1 MTLTSIADNYLKKMF
16 NRNASFKEGQWEAI
30 NSVLQGGRTLVVQKT
45 GWGKSL
51 VYFLST
57 RMMRDDGAGPTIVI
71 SPLLS
76 LMRNQMQSA
85 DRLGLRAATI
95 DSSLNAQDLAE
106 IEEDLS
112 QGNIDVLFVS
122 PERLANEHFM
132 EETIPMIRGGI
143 GMLVID
149 EAHCVSDWGHDFRP
163 DYRRISR
170 IVRALPSK
178 VPVLATTAT
187 ANNRVVEDI
196 QEQLGSMEVIRGP
209 LARESLH
216 IQTIV
221 MPKKAVR
228 LAWLENNINNFPGS
242 GIVYCSTISDCEL
255 VARWLRSRGISAEHY
270 TGRLSKEERISRED
284 SLLQNEVKVL
294 VANIALGMGFDKEDV
309 GFVIHFQIPNSL
321 LTYYQQIGRAG
332 RNLDRAYIVL
342 LHGEEDESIQQYFI
356 RHAFPASEDTLEIVE
371 LLESE
376 DSLTVNEICSRL
388 NLAEATIK
396 DCLKLLEIDSLV
408 VKSGSKYSRTINPFQ
423 LQNARI
429 SNVIANKERELER
442 MKDFV
447 YTKDCLMKFV
457 IRELD
462 DPATNNC
469 GTCSNCNGEF
479 INANVREEVVVD
491 AEIFLQR
498 NFFHIE
504 PRKQWA
510 SRARIPVNYQCD
522 PGFALSRY
530 SDSGWGR
537 LVRKG
542 KYEDNCFDDQLAIA
556 SADAL
561 RNWIDNNYGEEDF
574 IVASIPSL
582 RRPSLVSNF
591 ANKVASHLNLPY
603 VDLLTKTSTRPEQ
616 KLMNNSQMQEQNV
629 RDSIEVNKSNYVGY
643 SVILI
648 DDMVDSRWTFTVAG
662 YLLRESG
669 YGTILPFALTSTS
682 ESG

>member
-1 MTLTSIADNYLKKMF
+1 MTLKSTADNYLKKMF
-16 NRNASFKEGQWEAI
+16 DRNASFKEGQWEAI

-57 RMMRDDGAGPTIVI
+57 RILRDSGAGPTIVI

-85 DRLGLRAATI
+85 DRLGLRPATI
-95 DSSLNAQDLAE
+95 DSSLNAQEIAE
-106 IEEDLS
+106 IEQDLS

-132 EETIPMIRGGI
+132 ERTLPLIYGGI

-170 IVRALPSK
+170 IVRGLPSH

-196 QEQLGSMEVIRGP
+196 QEQLGAMEVIRGS

-216 IQTIV
+216 IQTIE
-221 MPKKAVR
+221 MPKKAER
-228 LAWLENNINNFPGS
+228 LAWLSSNINKMPGS

-255 VARWLRSRGISAEHY
+255 VARWLTEKGISATYY
-270 TGRLSKEERISRED
+270 TGRLSKDERISREE
-284 SLLQNEVKVL
+284 SLLQNNIKVL

-309 GFVIHFQIPNSL
+309 GFVIHFQMPNSL

-332 RNLDRAYIVL
+332 RKLDHAYIVL

-356 RHAFPASEDTLEIVE
+356 RNAFPASEDMSIIID

-376 DSLTVNEICSRL
+376 DSLTVNEICSKL
-388 NLAEATIK
+388 NLTESTIK
-396 DCLKLLEIDSLV
+396 DCLRLLQIDNLV
-408 VKSGSKYSRTINPFQ
+408 VKKRSEYSRTINPIQ
-423 LQNARI
+423 LHDARI
-429 SNVIANKERELER
+429 SNVLANKEHELER
-442 MKDFV
+442 MKSFI
-447 YTKDCLMKFV
+447 YTKECLMRFV

-462 DPATNNC
+462 DPALKDC
-469 GTCSNCNGEF
+469 GVCSNCAGEF
-479 INANVREEVVVD
+479 VSADVQEEIMVE

-498 NFFHIE
+498 SYFHFDS
-504 PRKQWA
+504 RKQWA
-510 SRARIPVNYQCD
+510 SKTRIPENRQCD

-542 KYEDNCFDDQLAIA
+542 KYQDNYFAEQLVIA

-561 RNWIDNNYGEEDF
+561 RSWITDNYQDESF
-574 IVASIPSL
+574 IISSIPSL
-582 RRPSLVSNF
+582 RRPHLVSDF
-591 ANKVASHLNLPY
+591 ANRVASQLRLPY
-603 VDLLTKTSTRPEQ
+603 VDLLTKIDSRPEQ
-616 KLMNNSQMQEQNV
+616 KKMNNSHLQEQNV
-629 RDSIEVNKSNYVGY
+629 RDSIKVNKSNYVGY

-669 YGTILPFALTSTS
+669 YGHILPFALSSTS

>member
-1 MTLTSIADNYLKKMF
+1 MRLKSTAEDHLKKMF
-16 NRNASFKEGQWEAI
+16 NKNASFKEGQWEAI
-30 NSVLQGGRTLVVQKT
+30 DSVLQGVRTLVVQKT

-57 RMMRDDGAGPTIVI
+57 KLLRDAGAGPTIVI

-85 DRLGLRAATI
+85 DRLGLRPATI
-95 DSSLNAQDLAE
+95 DSSINTQELTE
-106 IEEDLS
+106 IEKDLS

-132 EETIPMIRGGI
+132 EITIPLIYGGI

-170 IVRALPSK
+170 IVRSLPSN

-196 QEQLGSMEVIRGP
+196 QEQLGTMEVIRGP

-221 MPKKAVR
+221 MPKKAKR
-228 LAWLENNINNFPGS
+228 LAWLASNINNLPGS
-242 GIVYCSTISDCEL
+242 GIVYCATISDCEL
-255 VARWLRSRGISAEHY
+255 VARWLTSRGISATHY
-270 TGRLSKEERISRED
+270 TGRLSKEERINREE
-284 SLLQNEVKVL
+284 SLLQNNIKVL

-332 RNLDRAYIVL
+332 RNLDHAYIVL

-356 RHAFPASEDTLEIVE
+356 RHAFPASEDIMEIIG
-371 LLESE
+371 LLDSV

-388 NLAEATIK
+388 NLAESTIK
-396 DCLKLLEIDSLV
+396 DCLKLLEIDNLV
-408 VKSGSKYSRTINPFQ
+408 FKKRSEYSRTINPVH

-429 SNVIANKERELER
+429 SNVLVNKTHELER
-442 MKDFV
+442 MKAFV
-447 YTKDCLMKFV
+447 YTKECLMKFV

-462 DPATNNC
+462 DPATSNC
-469 GTCSNCNGEF
+469 GTCSNCAGDF
-479 INANVREEVVVD
+479 VNVDVKEEIVVE

-498 NFFHIE
+498 NYFYFD

-510 SRARIPVNYQCD
+510 SRTRIPENLQCD

-542 KYEDNCFDDQLAIA
+542 KYEDNHFDEQLVIA
-556 SADAL
+556 AVDAL
-561 RNWIDNNYGEEDF
+561 KSWITDHYQGEPF
-574 IVASIPSL
+574 IISSIPSL
-582 RRPSLVSNF
+582 RRPHLVSDF
-591 ANKVASHLNLPY
+591 ANRVANHLRIPY
-603 VDLLTKTSTRPEQ
+603 VDLLTKIESRPEQ
-616 KLMNNSQMQEQNV
+616 KKMNNSQLQEQNV
-629 RDSIEVNKSNYVGY
+629 RDSIKVNKSNYAGY

-669 YGTILPFALTSTS
+669 YGRILPFALSSTS

>member
-1 MTLTSIADNYLKKMF
+1 M
-16 NRNASFKEGQWEAI
+16 
-30 NSVLQGGRTLVVQKT
+30 
-45 GWGKSL
+45 
-51 VYFLST
+51 
-57 RMMRDDGAGPTIVI
+57 
-71 SPLLS
+71 
-76 LMRNQMQSA
+76 
-85 DRLGLRAATI
+85 
-95 DSSLNAQDLAE
+95 
-106 IEEDLS
+106 
-112 QGNIDVLFVS
+112 
-122 PERLANEHFM
+122 
-132 EETIPMIRGGI
+132 
-143 GMLVID
+143 
-149 EAHCVSDWGHDFRP
+149 
-163 DYRRISR
+163 
-170 IVRALPSK
+170 
-178 VPVLATTAT
+178 
-187 ANNRVVEDI
+187 
-196 QEQLGSMEVIRGP
+196 
-209 LARESLH
+209 
-216 IQTIV
+216 
-221 MPKKAVR
+221 
-228 LAWLENNINNFPGS
+228 
-242 GIVYCSTISDCEL
+242 
-255 VARWLRSRGISAEHY
+255 
-270 TGRLSKEERISRED
+270 
-284 SLLQNEVKVL
+284 
-294 VANIALGMGFDKEDV
+294 
-309 GFVIHFQIPNSL
+309 
-321 LTYYQQIGRAG
+321 
-332 RNLDRAYIVL
+332 
-342 LHGEEDESIQQYFI
+342 
-356 RHAFPASEDTLEIVE
+356 EIVG

-396 DCLKLLEIDSLV
+396 DCLKLLEIDNLV
-408 VKSGSKYSRTINPFQ
+408 IKSRTKYSRTINPFQ

-429 SNVIANKERELER
+429 SNVIANKEHELER

-479 INANVREEVVVD
+479 MSTDVIERNVVD

-498 NFFHIE
+498 NFFNIE

-510 SRARIPVNYQCD
+510 SRTKIPENRQCD
-522 PGFALSRY
+522 HGFALSRY

-542 KYEDNCFDDQLAIA
+542 KYKDNCFDEQLIIA

-561 RNWIDNNYGEEDF
+561 RNWIADNYEEDF
-574 IVASIPSL
+574 IVTSIPSL
-582 RRPSLVSNF
+582 RRPSLVSDF
-591 ANKVASHLNLPY
+591 ANRVASHLKLPY
-603 VDLLTKTSTRPEQ
+603 VDLLTKTSKRPEQ

>member
-1 MTLTSIADNYLKKMF
+1 MTLKSTADKYLEKMF
-16 NRNASFKEGQWEAI
+16 NKGASFKVGQWEAI

-57 RMMRDDGAGPTIVI
+57 RMMRDAGAGPTIVI

-85 DRLGLRAATI
+85 ARLGLRAATI
-95 DSSLNAQDLAE
+95 SSLNRQDLTG
-106 IEEDLS
+106 IEKDLS
-112 QGNIDVLFVS
+112 QNNIDILFVS

-132 EETIPMIRGGI
+132 ERTIPLIRGGI

-187 ANNRVVEDI
+187 ANNRVIEDI

-221 MPKKAVR
+221 MPKKANR
-228 LAWLENNINNFPGS
+228 LAWLASNINNLPGS
-242 GIVYCSTISDCEL
+242 GIVYCATIGDCEL
-255 VARWLRSRGISAEHY
+255 VARWLRSRGISSEHY
-270 TGRLSKEERISRED
+270 TGRLSKEERISREE

-332 RNLDRAYIVL
+332 RNLDDAYIVL

-356 RHAFPASEDTLEIVE
+356 RHAFPASEDILEIVG

-388 NLAEATIK
+388 NLAETTIK
-396 DCLKLLEIDSLV
+396 DCLKLLEIDNLV
-408 VKSGSKYSRTINPFQ
+408 LKSGSEYSRTINTFQ
-423 LQNARI
+423 LEHARI

-457 IRELD
+457 IHELD
-462 DPATNNC
+462 DPDTNNC

-479 INANVREEVVVD
+479 ISADSEEDVVVD

-498 NFFHIE
+498 NFFNIE
-504 PRKQWA
+504 PRKRWA
-510 SRARIPVNYQCD
+510 VKTKIPENRQCD

-537 LVRKG
+537 LVRRG
-542 KYEDNCFDDQLAIA
+542 KYKDNYFDEQLAIA
-556 SADAL
+556 AADAL
-561 RNWIDNNYGEEDF
+561 RNWITDNYEEEF
-574 IVASIPSL
+574 IVTSIPSL
-582 RRPSLVSNF
+582 RRPNLVSEF
-591 ANKVASHLNLPY
+591 ANRVASHLKLPY
-603 VDLLTKTSTRPEQ
+603 VDLLTKTSTCPEQ

-669 YGTILPFALTSTS
+669 YRNILPFALTSTS